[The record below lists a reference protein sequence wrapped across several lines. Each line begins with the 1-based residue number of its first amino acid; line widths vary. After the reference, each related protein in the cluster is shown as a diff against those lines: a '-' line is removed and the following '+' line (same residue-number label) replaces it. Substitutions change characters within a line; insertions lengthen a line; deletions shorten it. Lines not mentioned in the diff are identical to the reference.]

1 MTARFP
7 AFALPGLLLGLVMLG
22 SPAEGQERGRAGC
35 EGPWGR
41 DRIRQVSALGEMVLE
56 SGRTVGL
63 AGIRLP
69 EDEAARGP
77 ALAWLRAREGRAVLV
92 RAYGPPDRWDRQP
105 SALATGDG
113 PGNGPATSPRDPPED
128 FATALVRAGLALV
141 DAGVA
146 ETHCAP
152 DLLVAE
158 AQARERSLGIWD
170 QDRYKPLDAA
180 QRDGLRERAGTF
192 VLVEGRV
199 RSVGERPQTTY
210 LNFGGAW
217 AEDFT
222 IIISKK
228 TWTRLTERGLT
239 PDSLRGRRVRA
250 RGVLEAWQGTALRI
264 RAPEMI
270 ERIEDRS
277 PGR

>member
-1 MTARFP
+1 MPSVLHAC
-7 AFALPGLLLGLVMLG
+7 AVPGLLIGLLVV
-22 SPAEGQERGRAGC
+22 SPPAAGEERGRGGC
-35 EGPWGR
+35 EGMR
-41 DRIRQVSALGEMVLE
+41 SQDRVRQVSGLGDVLLE
-56 SGRTVGL
+56 SGRTASLV
-63 AGIRLP
+63 GIRLP
-69 EDEAARGP
+69 EDEAGRGP
-77 ALAWLRAREGRAVLV
+77 ALAWLRAREGHAVLV
-92 RAYGPPDRWDRQP
+92 RAFGPPDRWDRQP
-105 SALATGDG
+105 SALAPGDGAGEG
-113 PGNGPATSPRDPPED
+113 PGNAPGSPPED
-128 FATALVRAGLALV
+128 FAKALVGAGLALV

-152 DLLVAE
+152 DLLAAE
-158 AQARERSLGIWD
+158 GQARKRSLGIWA

-192 VLVEGRV
+192 VVVEGRV
-199 RSVGERPQTTY
+199 RSIGERPQTTY

-228 TWTRLTERGLT
+228 TWTRMAERGLT
-239 PDSLRGRRVRA
+239 PDTLRGRRVRA

-270 ERIEDRS
+270 ERIEDQGA
-277 PGR
+277 GR